1 MYISHM
7 RSEGDRLV
15 EGVQETIDIARGS
28 GAPAEIYHLKA
39 AGKENWAK
47 LDQVISMVEASRA
60 AGVRISADM
69 YTYPAGAS
77 GLDGSMPPWVQD
89 GGREAW
95 IARLKDPALRARV
108 IADMRDPHPD
118 WENLMMKSGTDGT
131 MLLAV
136 QNPVLKPLVGKTI
149 AQIAAERGQSAED
162 VAIDLVIEDGS
173 RVGVAY
179 FSMSEDNVRRQ
190 VRLPWVSFASDA
202 DAPSLEG
209 IFLQMG
215 YHPRSFGNFAR
226 LLGRYVRDEGQ
237 LSLAEAVRKLTSLPA
252 SNLSLADRGRL
263 KNGYYADVVVFD
275 PATVQD
281 HATFADPK
289 QYSTGVRHV
298 LVNGQLALQDGE
310 PTAARPGRVVR
321 GRAWT
326 GRAGGGCRSSSHD
339 WSWQP

>member
-1 MYISHM
+1 
-7 RSEGDRLV
+7 
-15 EGVQETIDIARGS
+15 
-28 GAPAEIYHLKA
+28 
-39 AGKENWAK
+39 
-47 LDQVISMVEASRA
+47 
-60 AGVRISADM
+60 
-69 YTYPAGAS
+69 
-77 GLDGSMPPWVQD
+77 
-89 GGREAW
+89 
-95 IARLKDPALRARV
+95 
-108 IADMRDPHPD
+108 
-118 WENLMMKSGTDGT
+118 
-131 MLLAV
+131 
-136 QNPVLKPLVGKTI
+136 
-149 AQIAAERGQSAED
+149 
-162 VAIDLVIEDGS
+162 
-173 RVGVAY
+173 
-179 FSMSEDNVRRQ
+179 
-190 VRLPWVSFASDA
+190 
-202 DAPSLEG
+202 
-209 IFLQMG
+209 MG